1 MVHYDETQK
10 VLEQYLMSTEM
21 LMNELLSEQFSGC
34 AQIKFASDLG
44 FPHDVIRIAGGFATG
59 AHVSW
64 ISNRGDRH
72 NRDLLINSNLL
83 GIEGS
88 AKMIEQVAEQVF
100 AE

>member
-44 FPHDVIRIAGGFATG
+44 FPHDVIRIAGGFATE
-59 AHVSW
+59 
-64 ISNRGDRH
+64 
-72 NRDLLINSNLL
+72 LL
-83 GIEGS
+83 
-88 AKMIEQVAEQVF
+88 QVL
-100 AE
+100 